1 MADVLVGNV
10 DPVCFFILMPPAGM
24 RPKNRFLAWTIIIL
38 NRLVVA
44 ETTLQSAS
52 ILRR

>member
-10 DPVCFFILMPPAGM
+10 DPACFFMLLPPAGM

-38 NRLVVA
+38 NELVVA
-44 ETTLQSAS
+44 ETASQSAG
-52 ILRR
+52 ILRL